1 MKSGSLPALVS
12 RAWNSGCHHTRDE
25 ETVSKQYHGEFP
37 FTGVV
42 HSVAVDLSGDLIVDD
57 EAAVRQLMAQQ

>member
-1 MKSGSLPALVS
+1 MPITFGIEGLSCGYDF
-12 RAWNSGCHHTRDE
+12 G

-37 FTGVV
+37 FTGTV

-57 EAAVRQLMAQQ
+57 EAAVSQLMAQQ